1 MARGSERETPAQQTR
16 DHAARDGKR
25 NCEGALRAG
34 RRIARRH
41 QAIQSE
47 RANGEITGPPDNRT
61 TDHKSPVCYL
71 VVLLSCSLLPWRRL
85 TQAWSSARNVGRA
98 KWRPKKNRQSG
109 PEIRHSGADLLNAF
123 RQASISPKGSRFS
136 ISASNRK
143 LR

>member
-1 MARGSERETPAQQTR
+1 KLEIMQREMESA
-16 DHAARDGKR
+16 
-25 NCEGALRAG
+25 
-34 RRIARRH
+34 IAKELY
-41 QAIQSE
+41 E
-47 RANGEITGPPDNRT
+47 RAAELRDAIKQFKASGQTVKKKDHRT
-61 TDHKSPVCYL
+61 TGVL
-71 VVLLSCSLLPWRRL
+71 TTIVVLLSCSLLPWRRL

>member
-1 MARGSERETPAQQTR
+1 MAPGSEREKPAQQTR

-47 RANGEITGPPDNRT
+47 RANGEITGPPVNRT

-98 KWRPKKNRQSG
+98 KWLPKKDRQSA
-109 PEIRHSGADLLNAF
+109 SDALLSAF
-123 RQASISPKGSRFS
+123 LRVSISPRASRFS
-136 ISASNRK
+136 ISALNR
-143 LR
+143 RSR

>member
-1 MARGSERETPAQQTR
+1 MARGSELETAAQQTR

-61 TDHKSPVCYL
+61 TDHKSLVCHL

-109 PEIRHSGADLLNAF
+109 SDALLSAF
-123 RQASISPKGSRFS
+123 RRASISPKGSRFS